1 MLGAGTGPSHGAQE
15 SPFHAHRQAV
25 DYTGEYLRVPA
36 ESRDEGLRGRVRQ
49 EGRPNS
55 GLYLN
60 IGLNMTSTARGWF
73 RDLSI
78 ETKMLAIILPL
89 VAIPMIVLGSVGYVV
104 SAGQA
109 TTSGA
114 RYLKERASD
123 LYTISENPSIRDYY
137 ENRYYDLL
145 EEAEVY
151 RQEIE
156 RSLLRFV
163 DRMNHNELIYRQVR
177 YVDNQGREIAKVAN
191 GAIDPNRT
199 DVSSAPFFQVL
210 KQLPHG
216 AMYASPA
223 SPAMTYALPVYD
235 TSGGER
241 AATLLGAMVVDFT
254 YPIDDFQRSARFIAI
269 SFFIITAL
277 LNSLASRSL

>member
-1 MLGAGTGPSHGAQE
+1 
-15 SPFHAHRQAV
+15 
-25 DYTGEYLRVPA
+25 
-36 ESRDEGLRGRVRQ
+36 
-49 EGRPNS
+49 
-55 GLYLN
+55 
-60 IGLNMTSTARGWF
+60 MTSTAGGWF

-89 VAIPMIVLGSVGYVV
+89 VAMPMIALGSVGYVV

-109 TTSGA
+109 TTTGT

-123 LYTISENPSIRDYY
+123 LHTISENPSIRDYF
-137 ENRYYDLL
+137 ENRYYGLL

-156 RSLLRFV
+156 RSLVRFV

-177 YVDNQGREIAKVAN
+177 YVDGEGREIAKITD

-199 DVSSAPFFQVL
+199 DVSGATFFRAT
-210 KQLPHG
+210 KQLPNG
-216 AMYASPA
+216 GMYASPTG
-223 SPAMTYALPVYD
+223 PTMTYALPVYD

-241 AATLLGAMVVDFT
+241 APTLLGAM
-254 YPIDDFQRSARFIAI
+254 A
-269 SFFIITAL
+269 
-277 LNSLASRSL
+277 

>member
-1 MLGAGTGPSHGAQE
+1 
-15 SPFHAHRQAV
+15 
-25 DYTGEYLRVPA
+25 
-36 ESRDEGLRGRVRQ
+36 
-49 EGRPNS
+49 
-55 GLYLN
+55 
-60 IGLNMTSTARGWF
+60 MTSTGGGWF

-123 LYTISENPSIRDYY
+123 LQTISENPSIRDYF
-137 ENRYYDLL
+137 ENRYYGLS

-177 YVDNQGREIAKVAN
+177 YVDNQGREIAKVAD
-191 GAIDPNRT
+191 GAVEPNRT
-199 DVSSAPFFQVL
+199 NVSTPFFAAV
-210 KQLPHG
+210 KELPPG
-216 AMYASPA
+216 GMYVSP
-223 SPAMTYALPVYD
+223 
-235 TSGGER
+235 
-241 AATLLGAMVVDFT
+241 
-254 YPIDDFQRSARFIAI
+254 
-269 SFFIITAL
+269 
-277 LNSLASRSL
+277 

>member
-1 MLGAGTGPSHGAQE
+1 MLIQ
-15 SPFHAHRQAV
+15 QAV
-25 DYTGEYLRVPA
+25 DYTAEYFASAGR
-36 ESRDEGLRGRVRQ
+36 EQRQGLRGSVRQ

-55 GLYLN
+55 GSHLN

-145 EEAEVY
+145 EEAAPAQSGLELAQIRPQLQFSAIRRSIDCVIA
-151 RQEIE
+151 QELACPIFCTN
-156 RSLLRFV
+156 RSVGLHTCQWTV
-163 DRMNHNELIYRQVR
+163 IS
-177 YVDNQGREIAKVAN
+177 
-191 GAIDPNRT
+191 T
-199 DVSSAPFFQVL
+199 
-210 KQLPHG
+210 LPH
-216 AMYASPA
+216 S
-223 SPAMTYALPVYD
+223 
-235 TSGGER
+235 
-241 AATLLGAMVVDFT
+241 VV
-254 YPIDDFQRSARFIAI
+254 
-269 SFFIITAL
+269 
-277 LNSLASRSL
+277 